1 MKIKKI
7 EFEINDYSDL
17 SEPELQ
23 QKMMELSIKAALAND
38 NIEEFVKVTIEL
50 YDIVNIINS
59 KVSEVK

>member
-23 QKMMELSIKAALAND
+23 QKMMELPIKAALAND

>member
-17 SEPELQ
+17 TEKELH
-23 QKMMELSIKAALAND
+23 QKMIELSITAASAND

-50 YDIVNIINS
+50 YDIINIINS